1 MQKLF
6 YEEKEKIQ
14 NNIEQQNLDINL
26 LYKLYFLFKKYITI
40 NEEKQIEEKKRKIMK
55 NLKRYLFL
63 QIKRKKK

>member
-1 MQKLF
+1 MQKLV
-6 YEEKEKIQ
+6 YEKKEKIQ

-40 NEEKQIEEKKRKIMK
+40 NKKNKLKKRKRKIMK